1 MLGGGSECGRRGDEI
16 CTSPH
21 RFERIERM
29 KDFFGW
35 EVTHCQITLM
45 NELQCSSE

>member
-1 MLGGGSECGRRGDEI
+1 MLGGGGEERKREWGRRGEEI

-29 KDFFGW
+29 KDFF
-35 EVTHCQITLM
+35 EVGSHSLS
-45 NELQCSSE
+45 NRVDD